1 MSGVVLWI
9 TGLPGSGKSALA
21 DAVKR
26 THPQFGLLR
35 MDELRG
41 IATPEPTYSEKERDL
56 LYRSMLYTAR
66 QLTALGHDVII
77 DATGNLRR
85 WRQLAREL
93 FPAYVE
99 VYLRCPMEVARR
111 REETRKKPRGAP
123 PGIYEKGE
131 RGWPVPGLAAPYEE
145 PHEPDIILDSSLL
158 SVAEELQ
165 EVTRVVRDALAGRD
179 ATLENRAKSL

>member
-26 THPQFGLLR
+26 AHPQFELLR
-35 MDELRG
+35 MDELRR
-41 IATPEPTYSEKERDL
+41 IATPEPTYSERERDL

-66 QLTALGHDVII
+66 KLTALNHDVII

-85 WRQLAREL
+85 WRRLAREL

-99 VYLRCPMEVARR
+99 IYLQCPMEVARR
-111 REETRKKPRGAP
+111 REETRKKLRGAP

-131 RGWPVPGLAAPYEE
+131 RGWPVPGLVVPYEE
-145 PHEPDIILDSSLL
+145 PLNPDITLDSDLL
-158 SVAEELQ
+158 SVEDELQ
-165 EVTRVVRDALAGRD
+165 EVDGVVREALAERD
-179 ATLENRAKSL
+179 ATLKNREKSV